1 MDLPVLQEVES
12 KPWVG
17 FKRFLFILSAP
28 RSGSTLLR
36 VLLNRVP
43 NVISPPETYFLEFY
57 RDNKKLD
64 PSKPWDRQ
72 RIADNW
78 IEFRNH
84 LNAWNLYDRT
94 EFRSQVG
101 EHARSWSDVFSILVQ
116 AYAKDAGM
124 NYQQDSLICEKT
136 PLHIEFQQE
145 LTEVFPEARVIY
157 LVRDPRDVVASL
169 KTCSWAYSNVI
180 KNAHYWAKT
189 SEMLREGPGRLLVKY
204 GDLVDNPD
212 GEFARIGAFLNMR
225 IDEEVLHSSAP
236 NEEKESSDPKNLAS
250 YKPIDNSFKEKW
262 KALLS
267 HPEKELEVI
276 ETICRKQMKTWGY
289 KTLTP
294 YNRKLAMV
302 LQLRKWSDKQYE
314 RIYRRII

>member
-36 VLLNRVP
+36 VLLNRLP
-43 NVISPPETYFLEFY
+43 DVISPPETYFLEFY

-64 PSKPWDRQ
+64 PSCPSDRE

-78 IEFRNH
+78 IAFRNH
-84 LNAWNLYDRT
+84 LNARNLYNRED
-94 EFRSQVG
+94 FRKQVCT
-101 EHARSWSDVFSILVQ
+101 HARSWSDVFSILVQ
-116 AYAKDAGM
+116 AYANDAGM
-124 NYQQDSLICEKT
+124 TYTRDSLICEKT
-136 PLHIEFQQE
+136 PLHIEYQQE
-145 LTEVFPEARVIY
+145 LTEIFPEARIIY

-169 KTCSWAYSNVI
+169 KTCSWASSSVI
-180 KNAHYWAKT
+180 KNAHYWSKT
-189 SEMLREGPGRLLVKY
+189 SKMLRQGEDRLLVKY
-204 GDLVDNPD
+204 EDLVDNPD
-212 GEFARIGAFLNMR
+212 REFTRIGAFLDME
-225 IDEEVLHSSAP
+225 IDEVVLYSNAP
-236 NEEKESSDPKNLAS
+236 NEEKESSDPKNVSS
-250 YKPIDNSFKEKW
+250 YKPIDKSFKEKW

-276 ETICRKQMKTWGY
+276 ETICRRQMKVWEY
-289 KTLTP
+289 EPLTP
-294 YNRKLAMV
+294 YNRPLAMV
-302 LQLRKWSDKQYE
+302 LRLRQWTDKQYE